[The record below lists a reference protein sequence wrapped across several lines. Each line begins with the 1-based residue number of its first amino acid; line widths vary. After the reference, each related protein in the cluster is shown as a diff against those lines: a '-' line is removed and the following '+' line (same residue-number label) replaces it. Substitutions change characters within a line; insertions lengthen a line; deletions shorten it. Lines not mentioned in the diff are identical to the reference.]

1 MVYALDESGIKIE
14 AGKGRRGVCPLCGD
28 PLQAKCGEIIA
39 WHWAHHR
46 RLECDPWYECETEWH
61 LKWKR
66 LAPPERVEVS
76 MGEHRA
82 DIIAVDGA
90 VLELQHSDISVDEV
104 RARERFYGKMLW
116 LLDGSRFQ
124 DNIRVEVGKQV
135 RFTWS
140 PPRPT
145 WRHSRAPKFIHGFTI
160 GNYIRGINPITK
172 KVEPVWKPIASSNDI
187 LQILTLDRSRRMS
200 GTARIIEVEKF
211 CRKVIS
217 EGALV

>member
-1 MVYALDESGIKIE
+1 
-14 AGKGRRGVCPLCGD
+14 
-28 PLQAKCGEIIA
+28 
-39 WHWAHHR
+39 
-46 RLECDPWYECETEWH
+46 
-61 LKWKR
+61 
-66 LAPPERVEVS
+66 

-82 DIIAVDGA
+82 DIISLDGA

-124 DNIRVEVGKQV
+124 DNIRVEIGKQV

-145 WRHSRAPKFIHGFTI
+145 WRHSRAPKFIHGFTV

-172 KVEPVWKPIASSNDI
+172 KVEPIWKPIATSSDI

-200 GTARIIEVEKF
+200 GTARIIDVEKF
-211 CRKVIS
+211 CRKVIT